1 MTGLKISFCLY
12 NLLGVAY
19 RMQVVC
25 HYVMVAVVNCFS
37 LLGVS
42 SKSRLYG
49 SFVDMFF
56 LAVTFPGA
64 CMGLHQKHRGVKTG
78 GMASVGG
85 DFSRVLVFCN
95 WHEFF
100 HSFCSPR
107 S

>member
-1 MTGLKISFCLY
+1 MKI
-12 NLLGVAY
+12 
-19 RMQVVC
+19 VC
-25 HYVMVAVVNCFS
+25 DFVMVAVVNCLS

-42 SKSRLYG
+42 SKSRLSG
-49 SFVDMFF
+49 SFVDMYF

-85 DFSRVLVFCN
+85 DFSLVLVICN
-95 WHEFF
+95 WQEFF
-100 HSFCSPR
+100 HPFCSPR

>member
-1 MTGLKISFCLY
+1 
-12 NLLGVAY
+12 
-19 RMQVVC
+19 MQVLC
-25 HYVMVAVVNCFS
+25 HYAMVVVVNCFS

-78 GMASVGG
+78 GMASCVGIFLVSW
-85 DFSRVLVFCN
+85 FSVIGMSFFILFVVLAV
-95 WHEFF
+95 EA
-100 HSFCSPR
+100 SGR
-107 S
+107 I